1 MPSTK
6 PAPHSLKPAPKTAE
20 PGRRAVAKPVDVS
33 AIQKRAEMRRVKDRL
48 ARIEEMREAWQLA
61 NAGKSQ
67 REVADILQTTQ
78 PRVHRMLKA
87 MEGRDPE
94 AESPEEMILR
104 AAVEGTARRELVRR
118 LAQFH
123 YTFRQRAP
131 EPFEGAVNGSWD
143 EVRHAFMTGLLSER
157 EFERVRD
164 RVRPPTS

>member
-1 MPSTK
+1 MSATK
-6 PAPHSLKPAPKTAE
+6 PVAHTLKPAVKSAKSR
-20 PGRRAVAKPVDVS
+20 RRAAVKPVDVS
-33 AIQKRAEMRRVKDRL
+33 AIQKRAEMRRMKDRL

-61 NAGKSQ
+61 DAGKTQ

-87 MEGRDPE
+87 MEDRDPE

-104 AAVEGTARRELVRR
+104 ASVEGTPRADLVRR
-118 LAQFH
+118 LARIH

-131 EPFEGAVNGSWD
+131 EPFEGAVSGTWD
-143 EVRHAFMTGLLSER
+143 EVRHALMAGLLSEG

-164 RVRPPTS
+164 VVKPPTS

>member
-1 MPSTK
+1 MPATK
-6 PAPHSLKPAPKTAE
+6 PVAHTLKPAVKTAK
-20 PGRRAVAKPVDVS
+20 PRRRAAVKRVDVS
-33 AIQKRAEMRRVKDRL
+33 AIQKRAETRRMKDRL

-61 NAGKSQ
+61 DAGKTQ

-94 AESPEEMILR
+94 TPSPEEIILR
-104 AAVEGTARRELVRR
+104 AAVEGTPRADLVRR

-123 YTFRQRAP
+123 YTFRQHAP
-131 EPFEGAVNGSWD
+131 EPFEGAVSGTWD
-143 EVRHAFMTGLLSER
+143 EVRHAFVTGLLSER

-164 RVRPPTS
+164 RVRPPTL